1 MKKIILVV
9 AAAAA
14 VIAQSCTKDSINPAQ
29 DRAML
34 ETGREICFSTT
45 GIEVNTSTKVT
56 AVTNENISSFNLL
69 TNNGAAD
76 AQSYLWTATAS
87 RVGTTPT
94 FQTGRYWPNS
104 NPSYHFYASNAALT
118 SVANGA
124 TVTADGTLD
133 VVCGYVENPN
143 FNGLNLLNFIHIYS
157 RIADI
162 SVTSSKGYTISGLSL
177 VLKNAKTGGV
187 YNVGAE
193 SWSNCTVVE
202 NATLIEGTNDYYIV
216 PGTYTIN
223 IDYTFTKGDYT
234 ASFSKTADVTLTGGK
249 NNNIAITLTA
259 DPAVPVNF
267 TVRVYDWEIQNIPLS
282 VS

>member
-14 VIAQSCTKDSINPAQ
+14 VIAQSCTKDSINPVQ

-45 GIEVNTSTKVT
+45 GIEVNASTKVT

-104 NPSYHFYASNAALT
+104 NPSYHKFSICRNSFTLMINLRKFKAGFKINTFWWRNVSN
-118 SVANGA
+118 
-124 TVTADGTLD
+124 
-133 VVCGYVENPN
+133 
-143 FNGLNLLNFIHIYS
+143 
-157 RIADI
+157 
-162 SVTSSKGYTISGLSL
+162 
-177 VLKNAKTGGV
+177 
-187 YNVGAE
+187 
-193 SWSNCTVVE
+193 
-202 NATLIEGTNDYYIV
+202 TNW
-216 PGTYTIN
+216 N
-223 IDYTFTKGDYT
+223 
-234 ASFSKTADVTLTGGK
+234 
-249 NNNIAITLTA
+249 
-259 DPAVPVNF
+259 
-267 TVRVYDWEIQNIPLS
+267 
-282 VS
+282 